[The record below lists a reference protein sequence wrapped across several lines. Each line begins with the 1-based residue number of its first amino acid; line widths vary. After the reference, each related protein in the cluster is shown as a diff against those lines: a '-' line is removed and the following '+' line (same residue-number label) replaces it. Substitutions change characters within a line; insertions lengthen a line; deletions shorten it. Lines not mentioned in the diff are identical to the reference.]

1 VALENTFCAVLER
14 KLNGNARLPAD
25 PVEVLNFGVSGYG
38 TSQQLLALRHRVWQ
52 FDPDV
57 VLLAFYTG
65 NDVSDNSRILK
76 GSSTIPYHYYKGG
89 DLLID
94 HSFADSDAFQFQSG
108 HVMGFV
114 RLALGHSRLLQ
125 LLNHIR
131 LVRKLERGEG
141 QNASAFAGPSE
152 PGMRREVYVPPA
164 TEVWRDAWKVTE
176 GLLATMHDEVSE
188 RGIPFFGVTLSSGIQ
203 VHPDPEDRAR
213 FLRDNAVGDLFYPD
227 RRVESLG
234 AREGFPVL
242 TLAPQLQ
249 TFAESKGTF
258 LHGFE
263 PHLGFGQWNESGHEF
278 AGEQIARWL
287 APQLTASELQVTQ
300 EPAGS
305 EISSLY

>member
-1 VALENTFCAVLER
+1 MRTLSH
-14 KLNGNARLPAD
+14 
-25 PVEVLNFGVSGYG
+25 VE
-38 TSQQLLALRHRVWQ
+38 H
-52 FDPDV
+52 
-57 VLLAFYTG
+57 
-65 NDVSDNSRILK
+65 
-76 GSSTIPYHYYKGG
+76 
-89 DLLID
+89 
-94 HSFADSDAFQFQSG
+94 
-108 HVMGFV
+108 
-114 RLALGHSRLLQ
+114 
-125 LLNHIR
+125 
-131 LVRKLERGEG
+131 
-141 QNASAFAGPSE
+141 
-152 PGMRREVYVPPA
+152 
-164 TEVWRDAWKVTE
+164 
-176 GLLATMHDEVSE
+176 EVSPQMP
-188 RGIPFFGVTLSSGIQ
+188 RVSSSGIQ